1 MGFTL
6 GRPGII
12 LLTGAAVL
20 LPFGLIIY
28 QSFLSAPFFAPKVGF
43 SLDAFGYVLSDPGFW
58 RAFWNSLIIAAAMAA
73 IAVPLGA
80 ALAFLLVRTDLPA
93 RGIVEPLILVP
104 MLVSPIVLAL
114 GYVVAAG
121 PVGFYS
127 VLAKN
132 LIGFIPWKLYSP
144 VTIAVIGGLTHVPH
158 VYLYISAALKSLGS
172 EVEEAAARTAG
183 ANPLRVARDV
193 SLPMVT
199 PALLFSG
206 VLVFFAGIE
215 MFGLALVLGDPDG
228 FQLLSVYL
236 FKLTNRLG
244 SPSYQLMA
252 AVAVCIIATTFPLVM
267 LQRRLLKMA
276 DKYVAVRGKTARQ
289 RLLPLGNWRWIA
301 FAVVMLWVLVTAF
314 VPISGIGLRAFV
326 TRWGN
331 NVNLFDVLTLEH
343 MFAVFQ
349 EPALVRGIR
358 NSVLIG
364 VAGGALAVVCYLAI
378 GLAIHRR
385 PDNWSRFVDY
395 LVLVPRAVPGL
406 LAGLAFLW
414 VFLFFPPLTPLRAT
428 LFSVWI
434 AYSVVWLACGTR
446 LISTSLLQVSP
457 ELEEAARTTG
467 ANRARVIR
475 DITVP
480 LVRYGLLAS
489 WLLIF
494 IMFEREYATGVYLLT
509 AGTEIIGALLVSLAE
524 SGAMDMVAALS
535 VVNVVLVG
543 IGLAIALRFGVRLY
557 D

>member
-6 GRPGII
+6 GRSGVI

-28 QSFLSAPFFAPKVGF
+28 QSFLSAPFFQPNAVF
-43 SLDAFGYVLSDPGFW
+43 SLGAFGYVLSDPGFW
-58 RAFWNSLIIAAAMAA
+58 RACWNSLMIATAMAA
-73 IAVPLGA
+73 IALPLGA

-93 RGIVEPLILVP
+93 RHIVEPLILVP

-132 LIGFIPWKLYSP
+132 LIGFTPWKLYSP
-144 VTIAVIGGLTHVPH
+144 ISIAVIGGLTHVPH
-158 VYLYISAALKSLGS
+158 VYLYTSAALKSLGS
-172 EVEEAAARTAG
+172 EVEEAARTAG

-228 FQLLSVYL
+228 FELLSVYL

-244 SPSYQLMA
+244 TPSYQLMA
-252 AVAVCIIATTFPLVM
+252 AVAVCIIAITFPLVM

-276 DKYVAVRGKTARQ
+276 DKFVSVRGKTARQ
-289 RLLPLGNWRWIA
+289 RLLPLGKWRWIA
-301 FAVVMLWVLVTAF
+301 FAAVMAWVLVTAF

-331 NVNLFDVLTLEH
+331 NVNLFDVLTLDH

-349 EPALVRGIR
+349 EPAMVRGIR
-358 NSVLIG
+358 NSILIG
-364 VAGGALAVVCYLAI
+364 VVGGAAAVLCYLAI
-378 GLAIHRR
+378 GIAIHRR

-434 AYSVVWLACGTR
+434 AYSVVWLAYGTR
-446 LISTSLLQVSP
+446 LISSSLLQVSP
-457 ELEEAARTTG
+457 ELEEAARTAG
-467 ANRARVIR
+467 AGRARVIR
-475 DITVP
+475 DVTVP

-524 SGAMDMVAALS
+524 LGAMDVVAALS
-535 VVNVVLVG
+535 VVNLVLVG
-543 IGLAIALRFGVRLY
+543 IGLAIALRFGIRLY